1 MQWQP
6 LPRPSC
12 ARNEWRLRDYQL
24 VTEDRPMDLATLFG
38 ILVAWGAVLYS
49 MFHCTHGEMG
59 SYFKPAEIFLV
70 FGGSIGAA
78 MLSMPLH
85 TITNA
90 ISFLKKFLFNKEAHV
105 EHVIKELVNYAETAR
120 RDGVLALESVAR
132 EAPDPFLRRGL
143 QLTIDGTDPE
153 IIERIMRIEIDA
165 MVERHKHGKHFFHT
179 LAKFGPGF
187 GLMATL
193 IAQVAMFRSLGG
205 EAGAIGAALA
215 VALTGTLY
223 GCILQNL
230 IAGPIAENLALRS
243 KEEVFAKEIVLQ
255 GVLAIQAG
263 NNPRVVEMQLLS
275 FLSTK
280 QQSTLAKAA

>member
-1 MQWQP
+1 
-6 LPRPSC
+6 
-12 ARNEWRLRDYQL
+12 
-24 VTEDRPMDLATLFG
+24 MDLATIIG
-38 ILVAWGAVLYS
+38 LVLAWVAVLYS
-49 MFHCTHGEMG
+49 MFHASHGAMG
-59 SYFKPAEIFLV
+59 SYLKPAEMFLV

-85 TITNA
+85 NLTNA
-90 ISFLKKFLFNKEAHV
+90 VGFIKKWLFNKEAHI
-105 EHVIKELVNYAETAR
+105 EHLIKEMVSYAETAR

-153 IIERIMRIEIDA
+153 IIERILRIEIEA
-165 MVERHKHGKHFFHT
+165 MAERHKHGKHLFHT

-193 IAQVAMFRSLGG
+193 IAQVAMFKNLGG
-205 EAGAIGAALA
+205 DATVIGSALA
-215 VALTGTLY
+215 IALTGTLY
-223 GCILQNL
+223 GCMLQNL
-230 IAGPIAENLALRS
+230 MAGPIAEKLALRS
-243 KEEVFAKEIVLQ
+243 QEEVFAKEIVLQ
-255 GVLAIQAG
+255 GVLSIQAG

-280 QQSTLAKAA
+280 QQATVAKAA